1 MPRMAPAP
9 TMWPSE
15 VPASSL
21 SGGQQAWS
29 ACMGALRRAGR
40 RARRAHQVMP
50 KDSTIS
56 SCGVPLT
63 SDLPWM
69 LLRRRWQAG
78 LAAIGHAGELRCTR
92 SKAHRALQLRGTA
105 PTRMRA
111 GVGRGARRRMHM
123 VQMTAM
129 LEAIMTKACDA
140 VRGSVGC
147 YAKKRAGRGWHA
159 RRHLGRRV
167 FRDGDAERE
176 QLRGGVNAGVIGDD
190 GGVGEHADSA
200 GLSRADRRT
209 HDRGHQQGVGRG
221 DQPEEHSKARRHR
234 QILAP

>member
-1 MPRMAPAP
+1 
-9 TMWPSE
+9 
-15 VPASSL
+15 
-21 SGGQQAWS
+21 
-29 ACMGALRRAGR
+29 
-40 RARRAHQVMP
+40 
-50 KDSTIS
+50 
-56 SCGVPLT
+56 
-63 SDLPWM
+63 
-69 LLRRRWQAG
+69 
-78 LAAIGHAGELRCTR
+78 
-92 SKAHRALQLRGTA
+92 
-105 PTRMRA
+105 
-111 GVGRGARRRMHM
+111 MHM

-176 QLRGGVNAGVIGDD
+176 QLRCGVDAGVIGDD
-190 GGVGEHADSA
+190 GGVGEHADRA